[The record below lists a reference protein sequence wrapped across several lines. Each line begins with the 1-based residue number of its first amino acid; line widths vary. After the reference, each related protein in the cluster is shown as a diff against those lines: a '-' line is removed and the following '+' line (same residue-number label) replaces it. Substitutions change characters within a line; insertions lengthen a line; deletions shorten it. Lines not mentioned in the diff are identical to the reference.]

1 LLWVA
6 FLVLPFAGVF
16 KPATGSID
24 YERGHRLWAE
34 AFDWASKQDSHR
46 SLRQKRRQERKEG
59 LVGGALGVAS
69 KLGGVGGKF
78 GLKVGG
84 KALALGKGG
93 ASLVKGGLKKI
104 RGRSAKKAPD
114 GSIVGGEGGVDYEKL
129 EEELE
134 ETREMI
140 ADAEAGLAA
149 SSAEEDSGMRKQ
161 MRAIHERLLA
171 SPCGT
176 WYGTAASWCGNVYHV
191 LAQWQVYYDALTFPM
206 KQGNQQNRL
215 FSLLTWDT
223 WMFGLCTALFFF
235 MMLKAE
241 WTREAMAAMERGEDL
256 YRHSLYHFW
265 LVMVDMTMIFSGDFW
280 TRWRTQITYQVIKL
294 LFALSTFP
302 FFIFILGPF
311 GKLFAH
317 TDATA
322 YTRNG
327 RMVLPDANGLSAYLQ
342 WLKEDILGTHRWAM
356 ELETRFPARDLKRLR
371 KAVTDGE
378 VFLEKA
384 WQRPARALA
393 VTRKKKLEI
402 DALLAE
408 IVTKEK
414 ASAALYQKCF
424 PDKVLVDEYVA
435 KIAKDLADAL
445 YEEESVKP
453 TGKGKGK

>member
-1 LLWVA
+1 
-6 FLVLPFAGVF
+6 
-16 KPATGSID
+16 
-24 YERGHRLWAE
+24 
-34 AFDWASKQDSHR
+34 
-46 SLRQKRRQERKEG
+46 
-59 LVGGALGVAS
+59 
-69 KLGGVGGKF
+69 
-78 GLKVGG
+78 
-84 KALALGKGG
+84 
-93 ASLVKGGLKKI
+93 
-104 RGRSAKKAPD
+104 
-114 GSIVGGEGGVDYEKL
+114 
-129 EEELE
+129 
-134 ETREMI
+134 
-140 ADAEAGLAA
+140 
-149 SSAEEDSGMRKQ
+149 
-161 MRAIHERLLA
+161 
-171 SPCGT
+171 
-176 WYGTAASWCGNVYHV
+176 
-191 LAQWQVYYDALTFPM
+191 
-206 KQGNQQNRL
+206 
-215 FSLLTWDT
+215 
-223 WMFGLCTALFFF
+223 
-235 MMLKAE
+235 MLKAE